1 MRWLNNIKVGAKL
14 IIGFIVVALLAG
26 IVGVIGI
33 TKIKKVDQNYTSLY
47 LDYGVSIADIA
58 NVSISF
64 QRLKIN
70 LNNITMYRDGRDMSN
85 YVNRI
90 KNYDAKIQESLKK
103 FEESI
108 QGEEAKTE
116 FYNLN
121 AMLDKYDGIKDK
133 IIDLS
138 LSGKNDEAL
147 ALMGQDSTQK
157 LSDQINNSVDNLFQ
171 LKESAGFSKSNEYSA
186 EVNNAVVTMIVV
198 IIVAIIIAISLGII
212 ISKAISNSIA
222 KLMTVTSEISKGNLD
237 VEIINDSKDEIGIL
251 SESMKRMK
259 YRLNEVIGQIGFAA
273 EQVTVGSRQI
283 ADSTIALSQGATE
296 QASAVE
302 ELTASIEEISSQISV
317 NAENAKKANI
327 ITDSTKTNAGKRNNE
342 MKLMLKAMDEINVSS
357 NNISRIIKV
366 IDEIAFQTNI
376 LALNAAVEAA
386 RAGQYGKGF
395 TVVAEEVRNLAAR
408 SAKAAKETT
417 EIIEESIVKIQDGT
431 NIANQ
436 TADALESIVS
446 DIEEV
451 AKIINGISDA
461 SEEQATGISQISQ
474 GIIQISQVVQS
485 NSATSEE
492 SAAASEELAGQ
503 AEVLKEQ
510 VQMFKLASA
519 RSSMTSSDNS
529 YMNNSIHDDISK
541 NTRDLSETRDK
552 HLERKISNSKK
563 IILNDNEFGKY

>member
-1 MRWLNNIKVGAKL
+1 MRWLNNIKVGTKL

-26 IVGVIGI
+26 IVGGIGI
-33 TKIKKVDQNYTSLY
+33 TKIKKIDQNYTNLY
-47 LDYGVSIADIA
+47 TNYGASIADVA

-70 LNNITMYRDGRDMSN
+70 LNNITMYRDGRDMSD
-85 YVNRI
+85 YANRI

-103 FEESI
+103 FEGSL
-108 QGEEAKTE
+108 QSDEAKAE
-116 FYNLN
+116 FSNLN
-121 AMLDKYDGIKDK
+121 TLLGKYDEIKDT
-133 IIDLS
+133 IIELS
-138 LSGKNDEAL
+138 LSGKKDEAL

-171 LKESAGFSKSNEYSA
+171 LKESGGFSRSNEYSA
-186 EVNNAVVTMIVV
+186 EVNNAVVTMIFV
-198 IIVAIIIAISLGII
+198 IVAAIIIALSLGIM
-212 ISKAISNSIA
+212 ISKAISNSIS

-237 VEIINDSKDEIGIL
+237 VEIINNSKDEIGIL
-251 SESMKRMK
+251 SEEMKRMK

-417 EIIEESIVKIQDGT
+417 EIIEESIIKIQDGT

-510 VQMFKLASA
+510 VQMFRLASD
-519 RSSMTSSDNS
+519 RSSMSNLNNDYINHSIHGNLNKDTRNLMEENDRYSEKKTSS
-529 YMNNSIHDDISK
+529 
-541 NTRDLSETRDK
+541 T
-552 HLERKISNSKK
+552 KK
-563 IILNDNEFGKY
+563 IILSDNEFGKY

>member
-1 MRWLNNIKVGAKL
+1 MRWLNNIKVGTKL

-70 LNNITMYRDGRDMSN
+70 LNNITMYRDGRDMSD

-121 AMLDKYDGIKDK
+121 EMLGKYDGIKDK

-138 LSGKNDEAL
+138 LSGKKDEAL
-147 ALMGQDSTQK
+147 DLMGQDSTQK

-171 LKESAGFSKSNEYSA
+171 LKETGGFSKSGEYSK
-186 EVNNAVVTMIVV
+186 EVNSAIVNMIVV
-198 IIVAIIIAISLGII
+198 IVVAIIISILLGIM
-212 ISKAISNSIA
+212 ISKTISNSIG
-222 KLMTVTSEISKGNLD
+222 KLMTVTNEISKGNLD

-259 YRLNEVIGQIGFAA
+259 YKLNEVIGQIGFAA

-302 ELTASIEEISSQISV
+302 ELTASIEEISSQVSV

-510 VQMFKLASA
+510 VQMFRLASD
-519 RSSMTSSDNS
+519 RGSVSNF
-529 YMNNSIHDDISK
+529 NNDYINHSTHNDISK
-541 NTRDLSETRDK
+541 STRNLIEENDKYLEKKASNT
-552 HLERKISNSKK
+552 KK
-563 IILNDNEFGKY
+563 IILSDNEFGKY

>member
-1 MRWLNNIKVGAKL
+1 MRWLSNIRIGTKL

-26 IVGVIGI
+26 IVGAVGI
-33 TKIKKVDQNYTSLY
+33 TKIKKIDQNYTSLY
-47 LDYGVSIADIA
+47 TNYGASIADIA

-64 QRLKIN
+64 QRLNIN
-70 LNNITMYRDGRDMSN
+70 LSNIIMYKDGRDVSD
-85 YVNRI
+85 YVSRI

-103 FEESI
+103 FEKSL
-108 QGEEAKTE
+108 QSDEAKAE
-116 FYNLN
+116 FSNLTT
-121 AMLDKYDGIKDK
+121 LLGKYDDLKDK

-138 LSGKNDEAL
+138 LSGKKDEAL

-157 LSDQINNSVDNLFQ
+157 LSDQINNSVDSLFQ
-171 LKESAGFSKSNEYSA
+171 LKESGGFSKSDEYSG
-186 EVNNAVVTMIVV
+186 EVNNAVIIMVVVIVV
-198 IIVAIIIAISLGII
+198 AIAMEMSLGIL
-212 ISKAISNSIA
+212 ISKAISKPIS
-222 KLMTVTSEISKGNLD
+222 KLMFITSKISEGNLD
-237 VEIINDSKDEIGIL
+237 VEIVNNSKDEIGIL

-259 YRLNEVIGQIGFAA
+259 YKLNEVIGNIGFAS
-273 EQVTVGSRQI
+273 EQVTVGARQI
-283 ADSTIALSQGATE
+283 ADSTIALSQGTTE

-327 ITDSTKTNAGKRNNE
+327 ITDNTKTNAGKRNNE

-357 NNISRIIKV
+357 NKISRIIKV

-417 EIIEESIVKIQDGT
+417 TIIEESIVKIQDGT

-436 TADALESIVS
+436 TADALESIVN

-451 AKIINGISDA
+451 AKIINGIADA

-519 RSSMTSSDNS
+519 RSSITSLDNS
-529 YMNNSIHDDISK
+529 YMSHSIHDDISK
-541 NTRDLSETRDK
+541 NTRDLRETRDK
-552 HLERKISNSKK
+552 HLDRKVSNSKK
-563 IILNDNEFGKY
+563 IILSDNEFGKY

>member
-1 MRWLNNIKVGAKL
+1 MRWLSNIRIGTKL

-26 IVGVIGI
+26 IVGAVGI
-33 TKIKKVDQNYTSLY
+33 TKIKKIDQNYTSLY
-47 LDYGVSIADIA
+47 TNYGASIADIA

-64 QRLKIN
+64 QRLNIN
-70 LNNITMYRDGRDMSN
+70 LSNIIMYKDGRDVSD
-85 YVNRI
+85 YVSRI

-103 FEESI
+103 FEKSL
-108 QGEEAKTE
+108 QSDEAKAE
-116 FYNLN
+116 FSNLIT
-121 AMLDKYDGIKDK
+121 LLGKYDDLKDK

-138 LSGKNDEAL
+138 LSGKKDEAL

-157 LSDQINNSVDNLFQ
+157 LSDQINNSVDSLFK
-171 LKESAGFSKSNEYSA
+171 LKESGGFSKSDEYSG
-186 EVNNAVVTMIVV
+186 EVNNAVIIMIVV
-198 IIVAIIIAISLGII
+198 IVVAIAMAMSLGIL
-212 ISKAISNSIA
+212 ISKAISKPIS
-222 KLMTVTSEISKGNLD
+222 KLMFITSEISEGNLD
-237 VEIINDSKDEIGIL
+237 VEIVNNSKDEIGIL

-259 YRLNEVIGQIGFAA
+259 YKLNEVIGNISFAS
-273 EQVTVGSRQI
+273 EQVTVGARQI

-327 ITDSTKTNAGKRNNE
+327 ITDNTKTNAGKRNNE

-408 SAKAAKETT
+408 SANAAKETT
-417 EIIEESIVKIQDGT
+417 TIIEESIVKIQDGT

-436 TADALESIVS
+436 TADALESIVN

-451 AKIINGISDA
+451 AKIINGIADA

-510 VQMFKLASA
+510 VKMFKLVSDRNA
-519 RSSMTSSDNS
+519 MTNLDNS
-529 YMNNSIHDDISK
+529 YMNHSINGDVSK
-541 NTRDLSETRDK
+541 GIRDLMEARDK
-552 HLERKISNSKK
+552 HLERKVSNTKK
-563 IILNDNEFGKY
+563 IILSDNEFGKY